1 MHLITISTSF
11 TLGFMRGL
19 RKNPCSQMVQSE
31 LFTWLFLHWCCL
43 SLLQWHGTET
53 TESFRKAWNCTDFM
67 IFVSEICHAD
77 QGLVSQRKKE
87 PLLMAVR
94 NEINSCKNVQY
105 DLSLS
110 GLGNMIFVITD
121 WLLGNAVVLSVFKV
135 LSSYDLCLDTY
146 VSFQTGSTTLL
157 SAEPVWNSMPELT
170 VSMLSPVHCKR
181 QNCFGTVW

>member
-1 MHLITISTSF
+1 
-11 TLGFMRGL
+11 
-19 RKNPCSQMVQSE
+19 
-31 LFTWLFLHWCCL
+31 
-43 SLLQWHGTET
+43 
-53 TESFRKAWNCTDFM
+53 M

-146 VSFQTGSTTLL
+146 VSFQTGSTALL
-157 SAEPVWNSMPELT
+157 SAEPV
-170 VSMLSPVHCKR
+170 
-181 QNCFGTVW
+181 